1 MTLAVLA
8 GVAGALVAVAAAAW
22 LWRASIRSEPSV
34 RNAYRCFAAAAL
46 LWGTGFAAQ
55 EAMAASGTSASLTYA
70 DLLTLLALPA
80 LGAGFFG
87 LARASGEGEREERRG
102 PRARARGAV
111 ARLADGCLLS
121 TSLFVIGW
129 VAVFGS
135 EYRRTDESAGAF
147 ALQAIHPIADLIAL
161 GALLAFAV
169 RARRLGLAPY
179 LALLVVTVGDAL
191 AVGARIS
198 GARPGL
204 WAVLIQIAG
213 FCLLA
218 TASLALTRVSV
229 PTASALTGLPRA
241 ETVRARVGWPAP
253 DGLPTA
259 TMVAALAAAIAAAMA
274 IGWALGGG
282 SFTEPAV
289 VVCAG
294 VAALALVARIT
305 ELLRREN
312 AAATISEESEHR
324 FRELAERTSDVV
336 LICDR
341 DAVIRYASPAVGAY
355 GYAPADLA
363 GRSLSELVH
372 PDDRAAGARI
382 VRAACGGR
390 QPGRFPCRVRAADGT
405 WRHIESTVSRYRDTN
420 DVDQL
425 LITARDVSDQVALR
439 RQLTYLTFH
448 DGLTGLPNRAYVED
462 RASGAIARAA
472 AVEPGRPP
480 VQVGAVFI
488 DLDGFTAVNDSV
500 GHGAGDLLLA
510 QAARRLRAAV
520 PSQDTVARWGGDE
533 FAVLIENAA
542 SAPEIVDM
550 ADRLASAIASE
561 PFQVADR
568 EISLTASVGVA
579 FADAEAP
586 GHLLRNADV
595 AMSRAKVSGG
605 GRVEVFAAHMHADV
619 MRRLEMASDLRAA
632 VTAGRLGLEYQ
643 PVVELATSRVIGVE
657 ALARW
662 SRDGHPVPPA
672 EFLRVAEDSGLIVSL
687 GDQVLREA
695 CAQAAA
701 WRGSGWPIGVSVN
714 FSLRQ
719 VTAAGFAASVLTA
732 LDESGL
738 PPAALTLEV
747 AERVLIEGAGPMAD
761 GLAELRRHGV
771 RLAIDDFGT
780 GYASLA
786 YLRQLAVDVIKIDP
800 SFIAGLGAD
809 ATLAMLTRTIIQ
821 VGHDLGIEVVAEGIE
836 RPEHLELLREMGCGL
851 GQGYLIAR
859 PMAASGIEALV
870 GDGWPEG
877 GGFGQGTG
885 GGLNPE
891 TGGGYGPETGG
902 GYGPETGG
910 GYGPETGGGFGP
922 KTGGGFGPG
931 NGHDRSETGAG
942 GTQGAA
948 SGTPLAADLIS
959 EPEFAPDPG
968 PPSDAGL
975 DPVEAPAATSAAPA
989 AAPAQ

>member
-1 MTLAVLA
+1 MTLAVLFGA
-8 GVAGALVAVAAAAW
+8 AGALVAVAASAW
-22 LWRASIRSEPSV
+22 LWRASIRSDPSV

-46 LWGTGFAAQ
+46 LWGTGFAAE

-80 LGAGFFG
+80 LGAGLFG
-87 LARASGEGEREERRG
+87 LARASGEGERDERRA
-102 PRARARGAV
+102 PRAQARGAV

-121 TSLFVIGW
+121 ASLFVIGW
-129 VAVFGS
+129 AAVFGS

-179 LALLVVTVGDAL
+179 LALLLVTVGDAL
-191 AVGARIS
+191 GVGARIS
-198 GARPGL
+198 GARPGV
-204 WAVLIQIAG
+204 WAALVQLAG
-213 FCLLA
+213 FCLLVA
-218 TASLALTRVSV
+218 AALALTRLSV
-229 PTASALTGLPRA
+229 PAASASTGTTGMPRALNPPAVTGLPRT
-241 ETVRARVGWPAP
+241 ETARAGVGWPTP
-253 DGLPTA
+253 DGLPAA
-259 TMVAALAAAIAAAMA
+259 TMIAALAAAIAAAMA

-294 VAALALVARIT
+294 VAALALVARVT
-305 ELLRREN
+305 DLLRREN
-312 AAATISEESEHR
+312 AAATISGESEHR

-355 GYAPADLA
+355 GYAPAELA

-372 PDDRAAGARI
+372 PEDRAAGTRI
-382 VRAACGGR
+382 IRAAGGGR
-390 QPGRFPCRVRAADGT
+390 QPGRFPCRIRSADGT
-405 WRHIESTVSRYRDTN
+405 WRHVESTVSRYRDTS

-462 RASGAIARAA
+462 RASGAIDRGA
-472 AVEPGRPP
+472 AVEPGRPR

-488 DLDGFTAVNDSV
+488 DLDGFTEVNDSV

-510 QAARRLRAAV
+510 QAARRMRAAV
-520 PSQDTVARWGGDE
+520 PPQDTVARWGGDE
-533 FAVLIENAA
+533 FAVLIESAA

-550 ADRLASAIASE
+550 AERLASAIASE

-568 EISLTASVGVA
+568 EISLTASIGVA

-595 AMSRAKVSGG
+595 AMSRAKDSGG

-632 VTAGRLGLEYQ
+632 VTAGRLALEYQ
-643 PVVELATSRVIGVE
+643 PVVELTTSRVIGVE

-687 GDQVLREA
+687 GERVLREA
-695 CAQAAA
+695 CEQAAA
-701 WRGSGWPIGVSVN
+701 WRASGWPIGVSVN

-761 GLAELRRHGV
+761 GLEELRRHGV

-809 ATLAMLTRTIIQ
+809 ATVAMLTRTIIQ

-836 RPEHLELLREMGCGL
+836 RPEHLELLRAMGCGL

-877 GGFGQGTG
+877 GELG
-885 GGLNPE
+885 
-891 TGGGYGPETGG
+891 
-902 GYGPETGG
+902 
-910 GYGPETGGGFGP
+910 
-922 KTGGGFGPG
+922 
-931 NGHDRSETGAG
+931 
-942 GTQGAA
+942 QGAA
-948 SGTPLAADLIS
+948 PAAPAAPATSAAADLIS
-959 EPEFAPDPG
+959 EPEFAPGPG
-968 PPSDAGL
+968 SPSDAGL
-975 DPVEAPAATSAAPA
+975 DPGEAPAPTSATPA